1 MKIATAL
8 AAVSL
13 GAALAAGCGGSTVG
27 DNVGPSDATPAGPS
41 SRGID
46 GGTAP
51 TADASMTGATPPAF
65 NVSCESARTCPA
77 PQICCATISLGGAT
91 AGLDVACANAC
102 GLLGFQVCASSAECT
117 TSGDVCSPSPLG
129 IGSICSPPARDAGAV
144 VIVDSGVTGEAGA
157 AEAGTP
163 VDAGALDAGTL
174 VDAGALDAGTL
185 ADAAPSAPV
194 DAATGDAAAPLD
206 AGAADGGALDAA
218 VGDTGPGD
226 DSGDIDSG
234 DIDSGDIDA
243 GVP

>member
-8 AAVSL
+8 AAVSF

-27 DNVGPSDATPAGPS
+27 DNVGPSDAGPTGPS
-41 SRGID
+41 SRGIE

-51 TADASMTGATPPAF
+51 ADASMTGAAPPAF

-77 PQICCATISLGGAT
+77 PQICCATVSLGGAT
-91 AGLDVACANAC
+91 AGLDVACANTC

-129 IGSICSPPARDAGAV
+129 IGSICAPPARDAEAV

-157 AEAGTP
+157 AEAGTSK
-163 VDAGALDAGTL
+163 DAGALDAGTL

-185 ADAAPSAPV
+185 ADAAPIGADAAPV
-194 DAATGDAAAPLD
+194 DAAAPLD
-206 AGAADGGALDAA
+206 AEAADGGALDAA
-218 VGDTGPGD
+218 LGDTGPGD

-234 DIDSGDIDA
+234 DVDSGDIDA
-243 GVP
+243 AVP